1 MRKLFV
7 LLLLTVFAFTSCD
20 KGEQFNM
27 RPENI
32 TPITEE
38 ISIENGVLRF
48 KTIDAYNDVLEK
60 IKKDSKE
67 FEKFRK
73 ILLSNGFEPL
83 EMVYA
88 NLDEKTVQKILETQ
102 VVPDNLKAYLQ
113 ITAINDKEFELNET
127 IQSSWLKLIL
137 NKNLNFSIGDGL
149 LTIQGGEITLVDN
162 YKRATSSKYTYKIE
176 NSMEDSKKAR
186 TSSVS
191 NDVSYEASGNIY
203 RLKININTP
212 GRAYLAQWGFNI
224 FFGVTEVELRHQR
237 RTLWTWWQFD
247 TSELSLETHTNGWGP
262 NRQNPSLPYGWYD
275 YFDTTGIRYNASRIT
290 QYGPDI
296 RWINSTGIVKC
307 IDGVTRIVS
316 AGESA

>member
-1 MRKLFV
+1 
-7 LLLLTVFAFTSCD
+7 
-20 KGEQFNM
+20 
-27 RPENI
+27 
-32 TPITEE
+32 
-38 ISIENGVLRF
+38 
-48 KTIDAYNDVLEK
+48 
-60 IKKDSKE
+60 
-67 FEKFRK
+67 
-73 ILLSNGFEPL
+73 
-83 EMVYA
+83 
-88 NLDEKTVQKILETQ
+88 
-102 VVPDNLKAYLQ
+102 
-113 ITAINDKEFELNET
+113 
-127 IQSSWLKLIL
+127 
-137 NKNLNFSIGDGL
+137 
-149 LTIQGGEITLVDN
+149 
-162 YKRATSSKYTYKIE
+162 
-176 NSMEDSKKAR
+176 MEDSKKAR

-191 NDVSYEASGNIY
+191 NDVNYEASGNIY